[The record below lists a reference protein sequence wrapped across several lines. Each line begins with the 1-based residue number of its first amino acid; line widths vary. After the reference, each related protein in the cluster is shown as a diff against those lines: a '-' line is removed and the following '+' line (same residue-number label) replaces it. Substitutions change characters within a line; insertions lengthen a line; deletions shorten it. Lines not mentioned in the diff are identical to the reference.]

1 MNEMRR
7 LRRVKVLY
15 SSVVSDR
22 IIIAPSQKASR
33 RKYLKPGQQAEDAV
47 SW

>member
-7 LRRVKVLY
+7 LRRVKIFY

-22 IIIAPSQKASR
+22 IIIAPLQWAHAFKA
-33 RKYLKPGQQAEDAV
+33 
-47 SW
+47 